1 MFVSFTTEDGLAHNY
16 VSSIFEDRE
25 GHLWFGTFGGGVSR
39 YDGRVFQNLLKR
51 HGLTNDAVQDIFQD
65 RNGDI
70 WIATE
75 GGVTRYRPHHTPP
88 HIHLTD
94 VVADRR
100 YGPVGE
106 IRVSTSQEFIAFEFQ
121 GRSLYTCWDQMVYV
135 VQLEGYDEDWRPVR
149 EGRVEY
155 TDLPRGEYLFQ
166 VKAVDRDL
174 NYSEEPAAV
183 RVTVHPPY
191 GQMVLFACYI
201 IEG

>member
-1 MFVSFTTEDGLAHNY
+1 MN
-16 VSSIFEDRE
+16 
-25 GHLWFGTFGGGVSR
+25 R
-39 YDGRVFQNLLKR
+39 YDGLVFQNLR
-51 HGLTNDAVQDIFQD
+51 TRDGLTNDAVHDMVQD

-88 HIHLTD
+88 RIRLTD

-106 IRVSTSQEFIAFEFQ
+106 IRVSTSQEFVTFEFQ
-121 GRSLYTCWDQMVYV
+121 GRSLTTHWEEMVYV
-135 VQLEGYDEDWRPVR
+135 VRLEGYDSDWRMTR
-149 EGRVEY
+149 ERRVEY
-155 TDLPRGEYLFQ
+155 TDLPRGEYVFR

-174 NYSEEPAAV
+174 NYSEEPATV

-191 GQMVLFACYI
+191 GQVVLFACYI